1 MKRILLS
8 ILFAIMI
15 IIGLAGT
22 FFEGAMIYDRLTG
35 EKINTGIVLQST
47 GSDALKKYAKIA
59 CEYIEEGRI
68 VELREVFGEKNLRFA
83 VYTEDGTPAGRYMTP
98 EEEMSSVLVRY
109 STKKNNYIVKF
120 NTYQVKIVYND
131 NLIVYIWTSVY
142 GNTVIEAVLGTISL
156 LLLVSGTVLFVL
168 FAPPICKYLLVL
180 LILFLV
186 NTLIWTKFFNKYERL
201 IVLAVEAAVLI
212 AVGAFYISKI
222 SRLRKE
228 VGELAG
234 GNLNREIDVKS
245 FPISLKGFATD
256 IGRVSDSV
264 SLAVDEQMKSERLKT
279 ELITNISH
287 DLKTP
292 LTSIIN
298 FSDLINNSE
307 ASEEEKAEYAEHLHT
322 QSVRLKELLDAL
334 IEASKAASGA
344 VEINMAPC
352 DVHILL
358 EQCVVEY
365 EQKLNEAGL
374 TLVESYP
381 EEKLVIS
388 ADAKFLSRI
397 FENLLTNICKYSM
410 PGSRAYVSAAQK
422 GDQAVISFKNMSK
435 EPLNVSVEELTE
447 RFVRGDASR
456 HSEGHGLGLSIVKSL
471 MDLQNGKLNMRAEAD
486 LFVAELSFPLLK
498 EE

>member
-1 MKRILLS
+1 M
-8 ILFAIMI
+8 
-15 IIGLAGT
+15 
-22 FFEGAMIYDRLTG
+22 
-35 EKINTGIVLQST
+35 
-47 GSDALKKYAKIA
+47 
-59 CEYIEEGRI
+59 
-68 VELREVFGEKNLRFA
+68 
-83 VYTEDGTPAGRYMTP
+83 
-98 EEEMSSVLVRY
+98 
-109 STKKNNYIVKF
+109 
-120 NTYQVKIVYND
+120 
-131 NLIVYIWTSVY
+131 
-142 GNTVIEAVLGTISL
+142 
-156 LLLVSGTVLFVL
+156 
-168 FAPPICKYLLVL
+168 L

-186 NTLIWTKFFNKYERL
+186 NTLIWTKVFNKYERL

-298 FSDLINNSE
+298 FSDLINNSD

-322 QSVRLKELLDAL
+322 QSGRVKELLDAL

-381 EEKLVIS
+381 EEKLMIS

-486 LFVAELSFPLLK
+486 LFVAELSFPIFK